1 VSAAVPAPDG
11 DLVDRYRARVGSGVD
26 ELVAASGVRPGHA
39 QVAEALAAMGLG
51 GLLAARA
58 EARRLVHDDGIY
70 YGGPGRGEPSPGGPL
85 TKAPGGGALREDSHA
100 WRLDPVP
107 VVLDSAQW
115 ERLERGL
122 EQRAILLDALL
133 ADAYGPRRFVREG
146 LVPPE
151 VILGHPGFLRAA
163 DGVRTIPGE
172 RQLVLVA
179 TDLARDAAGNW
190 TVFADR
196 TGNPSGSG
204 YAMANR
210 RITTR
215 VMASLHRAHSLSRM
229 RGFFHAMSDA
239 LRQISPTGADVPR
252 VVLLSPGTASE
263 TAYEQG
269 FLATLLGF
277 PLVEAE
283 DLTVRDASV
292 WLRVGDRTDRV
303 DVVLRRVD
311 ADWCD
316 PLDLRPESQLG
327 LPGLV
332 EATRL
337 GHLAVANPLGA
348 GLLENAGLLPFLPGV
363 ARAVLGTDL
372 ELPVAQTWWCGDDAS
387 RSHVLASLDQLVIK
401 PIARGARSATRYGWL
416 LSNAERTALADRIA
430 AEPWRWVGQ
439 EPLPMSTA
447 PVVTARGLEPRRFV
461 LRTFG
466 VLAGDSYTF
475 LPGGLGRVGADM
487 DAHVVANRVGALAKD
502 VWVLA
507 PDEPELTSI
516 EPAGTSR
523 LRVVRAPRSR
533 GTAPRVAD
541 NLFWAGRYLERA
553 EGTTRL
559 LRVTDDL
566 VEDYGSRPG
575 TPGFATMTALLG
587 ATAAVT
593 GRAVPDAG
601 GPGAGGTDLTGRLE
615 WLRDLVTD
623 RWSPGTLAFAADR
636 FRAAAREVRDQL
648 ASDVWNAL
656 GRIERLLAEL
666 PPNEQLQPLLSD
678 LQGAYLAVEG
688 VLAESMMRDA
698 TFGFLDAG
706 VRIERAHLTVR
717 LLRSTVAVERS
728 TVVDG
733 QVAEAVL
740 DVGES
745 IITYRRRAAVG
756 DGTDRPVASAL
767 ALLLAEPVNP
777 RSVLWQLRRLADDLV
792 LIDDSELAART
803 RGLIGQIAGADVE
816 AQASDHAALAAT
828 LSRLDT
834 DLQELASSIAERHFH
849 RKAPQRPLLH
859 YWAPA
864 WQKP

>member
-1 VSAAVPAPDG
+1 VSAAVPGPDG
-11 DLVDRYRARVGSGVD
+11 DLLDRYRARVGAGVD
-26 ELVAASGVRPGHA
+26 ELVGTSGIRPGHA
-39 QVAEALAAMGLG
+39 QVAVALEAMGLG

-58 EARRLVHDDGIY
+58 EARRLVHDDGIH
-70 YGGPGRGEPSPGGPL
+70 YGGAMVSEPSPGVPL
-85 TKAPGGGALREDSHA
+85 TSSPGAGTLPEDSHA

-107 VVLDSAQW
+107 VVLDFAQW
-115 ERLERGL
+115 VRLSHGL
-122 EQRAILLDALL
+122 EQRAVVLDALL

-163 DGVRTIPGE
+163 DGVRMIPGD

-229 RGFFHAMSDA
+229 RGFFHAMGDA
-239 LRQISPTGADVPR
+239 LQEISPTGADVPR

-263 TAYEQG
+263 TGYEQG

-327 LPGLV
+327 LPGFV

-387 RSHVLASLDQLVIK
+387 RSHVLAALDQLVIK
-401 PIARGARSATRYGWL
+401 PIARGVASATRYGWL
-416 LSNAERTALADRIA
+416 LSSAERAALAGRIA

-439 EPLPMSTA
+439 EPLPMSTT
-447 PVVTARGLEPRRFV
+447 PVVTLRGLEPRRFV

-466 VLAGDSYTF
+466 VLARGSYTF

-507 PDEPELTSI
+507 PDKPELTSI
-516 EPAGTSR
+516 ESAGASS
-523 LRVVRAPRSR
+523 LRVIRAPRSR

-559 LRVTDDL
+559 LRVTGDL
-566 VEDYGSRPG
+566 VEDHGSRPG

-593 GRAVPDAG
+593 GRAM
-601 GPGAGGTDLTGRLE
+601 PGAGGTDLTGRLD

-623 RWSPGTLAFAADR
+623 GWAPGTLAFAAGR

-648 ASDVWNAL
+648 ASDVWNVL

-666 PPNEQLQPLLSD
+666 PPDARQIQPHLLD
-678 LQGAYLAVEG
+678 LQGAYLAVAG

-717 LLRSTVAVERS
+717 LLWSTVAVERS

-745 IITYRRRAAVG
+745 IITHRRRAVAG
-756 DGTDRPVASAL
+756 DGPVRPVASAL
-767 ALLLAEPVNP
+767 ALLLTEPVNP

-792 LIDDSELAART
+792 LIEDSELAART
-803 RGLIGQIAGADVE
+803 RGLIGQLAGADVE
-816 AQASDHAALAAT
+816 ALASDHAALAAT
-828 LSRLDT
+828 VGSLDA
-834 DLQELASSIAERHFH
+834 DLQELAASIAEQHFQ
-849 RKAPQRPLLH
+849 RKAPQRQLLH

-864 WQKP
+864 WEKP

>member
-1 VSAAVPAPDG
+1 VSATSPGTDS
-11 DLVDRYRARVGSGVD
+11 DLLDRYRAQAGAGVD
-26 ELVAASGVRPGHA
+26 ELVGASGVRPGHE
-39 QVAEALAAMGLG
+39 QVATALDAMGLG

-70 YGGPGRGEPSPGGPL
+70 YGGPVAGQPSPGVLPA
-85 TKAPGGGALREDSHA
+85 TDPGAGALPEAGHA

-107 VVLDSAQW
+107 VVLDFAQW
-115 ERLERGL
+115 ARLEHGL
-122 EQRAILLDALL
+122 EQRAVVLDALL
-133 ADAYGPRRFVREG
+133 ADAYGPRRFVRDG

-163 DGVRTIPGE
+163 DGVRMIPGD

-196 TGNPSGSG
+196 TANPSGSG

-239 LRQISPTGADVPR
+239 LQQISPTGADVPR
-252 VVLLSPGTASE
+252 VVLLTPGTASE

-292 WLRVGDRTDRV
+292 WLRAGDRADRV

-316 PLDLRPESQLG
+316 PLDLRPESRLG
-327 LPGLV
+327 LPGFV

-337 GHLAVANPLGA
+337 GHVAVANPLGA
-348 GLLENAGLLPFLPGV
+348 GLLENAGLPPFLPGV
-363 ARAVLGTDL
+363 ARAVLGADL
-372 ELPVAQTWWCGDDAS
+372 ELPVAQTWWCGDDTS
-387 RSHVLASLDQLVIK
+387 RSHVLAALDQLVIK
-401 PIARGARSATRYGWL
+401 PIARGVHSATRYGWL
-416 LSNAERTALADRIA
+416 LSSAERAALADQIA

-439 EPLPMSTA
+439 EPLPMSTT
-447 PVVTARGLEPRRFV
+447 PVVTLRGLEPRRFV

-475 LPGGLGRVGADM
+475 LPGGLGRVGADK

-507 PDEPELTSI
+507 PEKPELTSI
-516 EPAGTSR
+516 GSAGTPG
-523 LRVVRAPRSR
+523 LRVIRAPRPR

-541 NLFWAGRYLERA
+541 NLFWAGRYVERA

-566 VEDYGSRPG
+566 VEDHGTRPG

-587 ATAAVT
+587 ATAMVT
-593 GRAVPDAG
+593 GRALPSAAG
-601 GPGAGGTDLTGRLE
+601 SDLEGRLD
-615 WLRDLVTD
+615 WLRDLVAD
-623 RWSPGTLAFAADR
+623 AWSPGTLAYAAGR
-636 FRAAAREVRDQL
+636 FRGAAREVRDQL
-648 ASDVWNAL
+648 ASDVWHVL
-656 GRIERLLAEL
+656 GRIERLLADL
-666 PPNEQLQPLLSD
+666 PPDARQIQPHLFELQA
-678 LQGAYLAVEG
+678 AYLAVAG

-706 VRIERAHLTVR
+706 VRIERAQLTVR
-717 LLRSTVAVERS
+717 LLWSTVAVERS

-745 IITYRRRAAVG
+745 IITHRRRTVAG
-756 DGTDRPVASAL
+756 DGPVRPVASAL
-767 ALLLAEPVNP
+767 ALLLTEPVNP
-777 RSVLWQLRRLADDLV
+777 RSVLWQLHRLADDLV
-792 LIDDSELAART
+792 LIDDGELAART
-803 RGLIGQIAGADVE
+803 RGLIRQVAGADVE
-816 AQASDHAALAAT
+816 ALASDHAALAAT
-828 LSRLDT
+828 LGSLDA
-834 DLQELASSIAERHFH
+834 DLQGLAGSITERHFQ
-849 RKAPQRPLLH
+849 RKAPQRQLL
-859 YWAPA
+859 YDWAPA
-864 WQKP
+864 WQEL

>member
-1 VSAAVPAPDG
+1 VSATSPGPDS
-11 DLVDRYRARVGSGVD
+11 DLLDRYRARVGAGVD
-26 ELVAASGVRPGHA
+26 ELVGASGVRPGHE
-39 QVAEALAAMGLG
+39 QVAVALDAMGLG

-70 YGGPGRGEPSPGGPL
+70 YGGPVAGEPSPGVPL
-85 TKAPGGGALREDSHA
+85 ATDPGAGALPEADHA
-100 WRLDPVP
+100 WRLDPMP
-107 VVLDSAQW
+107 VVLDFAQW
-115 ERLERGL
+115 ARLEHGL
-122 EQRAILLDALL
+122 EQRAVLLDAVL
-133 ADAYGPRRFVREG
+133 ADAYGPRRLVRDG

-151 VILGHPGFLRAA
+151 VILGHSGFLRAA
-163 DGVRTIPGE
+163 DGVRMIPGD

-179 TDLARDAAGNW
+179 TDLARNAAGNW

-196 TGNPSGSG
+196 TANPSGSG

-239 LRQISPTGADVPR
+239 LQQISPTGADAPR
-252 VVLLSPGTASE
+252 VVLLTPGTASE

-292 WLRVGDRTDRV
+292 WLRTGDRADRV

-316 PLDLRPESQLG
+316 PLDLRPESRLG
-327 LPGLV
+327 LPGFV

-337 GHLAVANPLGA
+337 GHVAVANPLGA

-363 ARAVLGTDL
+363 ARAMLGTDL

-387 RSHVLASLDQLVIK
+387 RSHVLAALDRLVIK
-401 PIARGARSATRYGWL
+401 PIARGVRSATRYGWL
-416 LSNAERTALADRIA
+416 LSSAERAALADQIA

-439 EPLPMSTA
+439 EPLPMSTT
-447 PVVTARGLEPRRFV
+447 PVVTLRGLEPRRFV

-475 LPGGLGRVGADM
+475 LPGGLGRVGADK
-487 DAHVVANRVGALAKD
+487 DAHIVANRVGALAKD

-507 PDEPELTSI
+507 PEKPELTSI
-516 EPAGTSR
+516 ESAGAPS
-523 LRVVRAPRSR
+523 LRVIRAPRSR

-566 VEDYGSRPG
+566 VEDHGTRPG

-587 ATAAVT
+587 ATATVT
-593 GRAVPDAG
+593 GRALPSA
-601 GPGAGGTDLTGRLE
+601 AGTDLEGRLD

-623 RWSPGTLAFAADR
+623 AWSPGTLAYAAGR

-648 ASDVWNAL
+648 ASDVWHVL

-666 PPNEQLQPLLSD
+666 PPDARQIQPHLFD
-678 LQGAYLAVEG
+678 LQASYLAVAG

-706 VRIERAHLTVR
+706 VRIERAQLTVR
-717 LLRSTVAVERS
+717 LLWSTVAVERS

-745 IITYRRRAAVG
+745 IITHRRRTVAG
-756 DGTDRPVASAL
+756 DGPVRPVASAL
-767 ALLLAEPVNP
+767 ALLLTEPVNP
-777 RSVLWQLRRLADDLV
+777 RSVLWQLLRLADDLM
-792 LIDDSELAART
+792 LIDDGELAART
-803 RGLIGQIAGADVE
+803 RGLIRQVAGADME
-816 AQASDHAALAAT
+816 ALASDHAGLAAT
-828 LSRLDT
+828 LGSLDA
-834 DLQELASSIAERHFH
+834 DLQELAASITERHFQ
-849 RKAPQRPLLH
+849 RKAPQRQLRH
-859 YWAPA
+859 DWAPA
-864 WQKP
+864 WQEL

>member
-1 VSAAVPAPDG
+1 VPDPD
-11 DLVDRYRARVGSGVD
+11 LIDRYRARVGAGVD
-26 ELVAASGVRPGHA
+26 ELVGASGVRPGNA
-39 QVAEALAAMGLG
+39 QVAVALETMGLG

-58 EARRLVHDDGIY
+58 EARRLVHDDGIH
-70 YGGPGRGEPSPGGPL
+70 YGGPGAGEPSPGVPL
-85 TKAPGGGALREDSHA
+85 ATATGAVALPEDSHA

-107 VVLDSAQW
+107 VVLDFAQW
-115 ERLERGL
+115 VRLSRGL
-122 EQRAILLDALL
+122 EQRAVVLDALL
-133 ADAYGPRRFVREG
+133 ADAYGPRRFLREG

-151 VILGHPGFLRAA
+151 VIFGHPGFLRAA
-163 DGVRTIPGE
+163 DGMRTIPGE

-179 TDLARDAAGNW
+179 TDLARDAAGHW

-215 VMASLHRAHSLSRM
+215 VMAGLHRAHSLSRM

-239 LRQISPTGADVPR
+239 LQQISPTGADVPR

-311 ADWCD
+311 GDWCD

-348 GLLENAGLLPFLPGV
+348 GLLENAGLLPSLPGV

-372 ELPVAQTWWCGDDAS
+372 ELPAAQTWWCGDDAS
-387 RSHVLASLDQLVIK
+387 RSHVLAALDQLVIK
-401 PIARGARSATRYGWL
+401 PIARGVRSATRYGWL
-416 LSNAERTALADRIA
+416 LSSAERKALADRIT

-439 EPLPMSTA
+439 EPLPMSTT
-447 PVVTARGLEPRRFV
+447 PVVTSRGLEPRRFV

-466 VLAGDSYTF
+466 VLAGGSYTF

-507 PDEPELTSI
+507 SDKPEITSI
-516 EPAGTSR
+516 ELAGTPA
-523 LRVVRAPRSR
+523 LRVIRAPRPR

-553 EGTTRL
+553 EGTSRL
-559 LRVTDDL
+559 LRVADDL
-566 VEDYGSRPG
+566 VEDHGSRPG

-593 GRAVPDAG
+593 GRALPVSWRAEPDD
-601 GPGAGGTDLTGRLE
+601 GGTDLTGRLE

-623 RWSPGTLAFAADR
+623 RWSPGTLAFATGR

-656 GRIERLLAEL
+656 ARSERILAEL
-666 PPNEQLQPLLSD
+666 PPDAQLQPHLLD
-678 LQGAYLAVEG
+678 LQGTYLAVAG

-706 VRIERAHLTVR
+706 VRIERAHLTAR
-717 LLRSTVAVERS
+717 LLWSTVAVERS

-745 IITYRRRAAVG
+745 IITHRRRTVAG
-756 DGTDRPVASAL
+756 DGPVRPAASAL
-767 ALLLAEPVNP
+767 ALLLTEPVNP

-792 LIDDSELAART
+792 LINDGELAART
-803 RGLIGQIAGADVE
+803 RGLIGQVAGADVE
-816 AQASDHAALAAT
+816 ALASDHAALAAT
-828 LSRLDT
+828 LGRLDA
-834 DLQELASSIAERHFH
+834 DLQELAAGIAERHFQ
-849 RKAPQRPLLH
+849 RKAPQRQLLH
-859 YWAPA
+859 NWAPA
-864 WQKP
+864 WQQP

>member
-1 VSAAVPAPDG
+1 MSATSPGPDS
-11 DLVDRYRARVGSGVD
+11 DLLDRYRARVGAGVD
-26 ELVAASGVRPGHA
+26 ELVGASGVRPGHE
-39 QVAEALAAMGLG
+39 QVAMTLDAMGLG

-70 YGGPGRGEPSPGGPL
+70 YGGPVAGEPSPGVPL
-85 TKAPGGGALREDSHA
+85 ATDPGVGALPEAGHA

-107 VVLDSAQW
+107 VVLDFAQW
-115 ERLERGL
+115 ARLEHGL
-122 EQRAILLDALL
+122 EQRAVLLDALL
-133 ADAYGPRRFVREG
+133 ADAYGPRRFVRDG

-151 VILGHPGFLRAA
+151 VILGHPGFLRVA
-163 DGVRTIPGE
+163 DGVRMIPGD

-179 TDLARDAAGNW
+179 TDLARDATGTW

-196 TGNPSGSG
+196 TANPSGSG

-239 LRQISPTGADVPR
+239 LQQISPTGADVPR
-252 VVLLSPGTASE
+252 VVLLTPGTASE

-292 WLRVGDRTDRV
+292 WLRTGDRADRV

-316 PLDLRPESQLG
+316 PLDLRPESRLG
-327 LPGLV
+327 LPGFV

-337 GHLAVANPLGA
+337 GHVAVANPLGA

-387 RSHVLASLDQLVIK
+387 RSHVLAALDQLVIK
-401 PIARGARSATRYGWL
+401 PIARGIRSATRYGWL
-416 LSNAERTALADRIA
+416 LSSAERAALANQIA

-439 EPLPMSTA
+439 EPLPMSTT
-447 PVVTARGLEPRRFV
+447 PVVTLRGLEPRRFV

-475 LPGGLGRVGADM
+475 LPGGLGRVGADK
-487 DAHVVANRVGALAKD
+487 DAHVVASRVGALAKD

-507 PDEPELTSI
+507 QEKPELTSI
-516 EPAGTSR
+516 ESVGTPG
-523 LRVVRAPRSR
+523 LRVIRTPRSQ

-566 VEDYGSRPG
+566 VEDHGTRPG

-587 ATAAVT
+587 ATGTVT
-593 GRAVPDAG
+593 GWAVPSA
-601 GPGAGGTDLTGRLE
+601 AGTDLEGRLD

-623 RWSPGTLAFAADR
+623 AWTPGTLAYAAGR

-648 ASDVWNAL
+648 ASDIWHVL

-666 PPNEQLQPLLSD
+666 PPDARQIQPHLFD
-678 LQGAYLAVEG
+678 LQAAYLAVAG

-706 VRIERAHLTVR
+706 VRIERAQLTVR
-717 LLRSTVAVERS
+717 LLWSTVAVERS

-745 IITYRRRAAVG
+745 IITHRRRTVAG
-756 DGTDRPVASAL
+756 DGPVRPVASAL
-767 ALLLAEPVNP
+767 ALLLTEPVNP

-792 LIDDSELAART
+792 LIDDGELATRT
-803 RGLIGQIAGADVE
+803 RGLIRQVAGADVE
-816 AQASDHAALAAT
+816 ALASDHAALAAT
-828 LSRLDT
+828 LGSLDA
-834 DLQELASSIAERHFH
+834 DLQGLAASITERHFQ
-849 RKAPQRPLLH
+849 RKAPQRQLL
-859 YWAPA
+859 YDWAPA
-864 WQKP
+864 WQEL

>member
-1 VSAAVPAPDG
+1 
-11 DLVDRYRARVGSGVD
+11 
-26 ELVAASGVRPGHA
+26 
-39 QVAEALAAMGLG
+39 MGLG

-58 EARRLVHDDGIY
+58 EARRLVHDDGIH
-70 YGGPGRGEPSPGGPL
+70 YGPPGGGEPSPGGPL
-85 TKAPGGGALREDSHA
+85 TKARGALPEDSHA

-115 ERLERGL
+115 ARLERGL
-122 EQRAILLDALL
+122 EQRAVVLDALL

-151 VILGHPGFLRAA
+151 VILGHPGFLRTT

-179 TDLARDAAGNW
+179 TDLARDAAGTW

-215 VMASLHRAHSLSRM
+215 VMAGLHRAHSLSRL

-239 LRQISPTGADVPR
+239 LQQISPTGAEVPR

-327 LPGLV
+327 LPGFV
-332 EATRL
+332 EATRR

-348 GLLENAGLLPFLPGV
+348 GLLENAGLLPSLPGV

-387 RSHVLASLDQLVIK
+387 RSHVLAALDQLVIK
-401 PIARGARSATRYGWL
+401 PIARGVRSATRYGWL
-416 LSNAERTALADRIA
+416 LSSAERTALADRIA

-466 VLAGDSYTF
+466 VLAGGSYTF
-475 LPGGLGRVGADM
+475 LPGGLGRVGADR

-502 VWVLA
+502 VWVLT
-507 PDEPELTSI
+507 PDEPELTSTAS
-516 EPAGTSR
+516 AGTAI
-523 LRVVRAPRSR
+523 LRVIRAPRSR
-533 GTAPRVAD
+533 GTSPRVAD

-553 EGTTRL
+553 EGTARL

-566 VEDYGSRPG
+566 VEDHGSRPG

-593 GRAVPDAG
+593 GRAVP
-601 GPGAGGTDLTGRLE
+601 GAGGTDLTVILG

-623 RWSPGTLAFAADR
+623 RWSLGTLAFAADR

-666 PPNEQLQPLLSD
+666 PPDAQLQPHLLD

-706 VRIERAHLTVR
+706 VRFERAHLTVR

-728 TVVDG
+728 PVVDG

-745 IITYRRRAAVG
+745 IITYRRRAMVG
-756 DGTDRPVASAL
+756 DGPVGPVASAL
-767 ALLLAEPVNP
+767 ALLLTEPVNP
-777 RSVLWQLRRLADDLV
+777 RSVLWQLHRLAEDLV
-792 LIDDSELAART
+792 LVDDGELVTRT
-803 RGLIGQIAGADVE
+803 RGLSGQVAGADVE
-816 AQASDHAALAAT
+816 ALAGDHAALAAT
-828 LSRLDT
+828 LRRLDA
-834 DLQELASSIAERHFH
+834 DLQDLASSIAERHFH
-849 RKAPQRPLLH
+849 RKAPQRQLLH

>member
-593 GRAVPDAG
+593 GRAA
-601 GPGAGGTDLTGRLE
+601 PGAGGTDLTGRLE

-666 PPNEQLQPLLSD
+666 PPDEQLQPLLSD

-828 LSRLDT
+828 LGRLDT